1 MSGDAAVAVLD
12 GGSDGPAEGQNE
24 APENAMEPEARAFDP
39 EVFLSLSGHT
49 SVAGPPGEVNGGGSP
64 VPVAGPEVVA
74 AERNVSEP
82 EVVQGISGTGGGD
95 FDDVGFG
102 PVDEKS
108 VPLPP
113 ADGGGSGARRLM
125 LATPRSSV
133 RWSPVSLWPQR
144 SSPGAVRQANVHDTV
159 LAEEASQLLGLV
171 AEGHGLGRM
180 ASGISGTGAP
190 CRGTRPAHGQFPGLN
205 GPPFSSRRFLSLP
218 PPSAM
223 CLTHLRRVPADDAT
237 TTGWVSSILLLPPI
251 FNSRLT
257 CLFRRRPPPG

>member
-1 MSGDAAVAVLD
+1 MSGDAVVAVLD

-24 APENAMEPEARAFDP
+24 APEKAMEPEARAFDP

-82 EVVQGISGTGGGD
+82 EVVQGNSGTGGGD
-95 FDDVGFG
+95 FDDAGFG

-113 ADGGGSGARRLM
+113 ADGGGSVGPGVM

-133 RWSPVSLWPQR
+133 QWSPMSLWPQR
-144 SSPGAVRQANVHDTV
+144 WSPGAVRQANVTTPFWRRRRRNCWGWWPRATAWAAWPQGFQV
-159 LAEEASQLLGLV
+159 
-171 AEGHGLGRM
+171 
-180 ASGISGTGAP
+180 
-190 CRGTRPAHGQFPGLN
+190 PAH
-205 GPPFSSRRFLSLP
+205 
-218 PPSAM
+218 
-223 CLTHLRRVPADDAT
+223 RVA
-237 TTGWVSSILLLPPI
+237 GRVQLMG
-251 FNSRLT
+251 NS
-257 CLFRRRPPPG
+257 PD